1 MRLTERDPTV
11 HTPTNKQ
18 VNTQVYNRKGPHT
31 VHTPKKINKQIN
43 TQVYNRKEPHTV
55 HTPTKVNKIAKHTGI
70 LQKGT
75 PHSPYTYKH
84 TSLRV
89 NPRGRLPGSLLLE
102 PLLDDLV
109 VVDFLPVLLSSL
121 DVPVLVGGPL
131 ILHETSVPQNTGWL
145 KQERERE
152 RERERGGRENRKNRE
167 RDKERQ
173 RERDC
178 ERQRE
183 RERKRETDISMKIW

>member
-55 HTPTKVNKIAKHTGI
+55 HTPTKVNKQVNT
-70 LQKGT
+70 QVYYRKG
-75 PHSPYTYKH
+75 PHSPYTHKH

-131 ILHETSVPQNTGWL
+131 ILHETPVQQNT
-145 KQERERE
+145 Q
-152 RERERGGRENRKNRE
+152 GG
-167 RDKERQ
+167 
-173 RERDC
+173 
-178 ERQRE
+178 
-183 RERKRETDISMKIW
+183 